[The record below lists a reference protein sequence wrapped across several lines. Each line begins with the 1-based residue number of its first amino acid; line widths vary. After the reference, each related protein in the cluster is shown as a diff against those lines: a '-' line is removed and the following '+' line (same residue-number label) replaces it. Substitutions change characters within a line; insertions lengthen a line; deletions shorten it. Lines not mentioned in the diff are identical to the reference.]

1 MSPLTYTVEGFAKAA
16 TQKKEKKTVKNLLC
30 ESHNFCRKMEEL
42 TLGKLGKCEKKRL
55 CRLSMPAPKKST
67 GLNSGDKRFTQEKQT

>member
-1 MSPLTYTVEGFAKAA
+1 
-16 TQKKEKKTVKNLLC
+16 
-30 ESHNFCRKMEEL
+30 MEEL

-67 GLNSGDKRFTQEKQT
+67 GLNSGDKRFTQEKRTSVLPVRPSPVALRVLSLGNKLPQD